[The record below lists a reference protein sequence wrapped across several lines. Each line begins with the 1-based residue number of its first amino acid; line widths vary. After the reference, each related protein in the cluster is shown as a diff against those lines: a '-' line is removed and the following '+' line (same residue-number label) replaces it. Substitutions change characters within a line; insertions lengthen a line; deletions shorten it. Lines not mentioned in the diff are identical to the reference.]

1 MIRSKNWW
9 LITLKGLI
17 FIFLG
22 IYILKFPVSGMLGMI
37 VYGGVL
43 LLLSGII
50 IISFAISTY
59 RINPAWK
66 WQLGEGILDILL
78 ALILLSNIGLTA
90 NTLPYVF
97 AFFGIFTGIFW
108 VMESLYFKQNA
119 YRYWPVALTAGIFSI
134 LIGIL
139 IFYRPLLVTHTIFS
153 FIGLMI
159 VVQGI
164 FLVVFSLEIRRIKR
178 GFQKENHVST
188 MDGLIH

>member
-22 IYILKFPVSGMLGMI
+22 IYILKFPVSGMLGLI

-50 IISFAISTY
+50 IISFAIST
-59 RINPAWK
+59 RKINPNWT
-66 WQLGEGILDILL
+66 WQLSEGILDILL

-90 NTLPYVF
+90 ITLPYVF
-97 AFFGIFTGIFW
+97 AFFGILTGIFW
-108 VMESLYFKQNA
+108 IMESLYFKRNR
-119 YRYWPVALTAGIFSI
+119 YRYWPVALIAGIFSI
-134 LIGIL
+134 LIGTL
-139 IFYRPLLVTHTIFS
+139 IFYRPMLAALTILA
-153 FIGLMI
+153 FIGIMF

-164 FLVVFSLEIRRIKR
+164 FLVFFSVAIMGIKKRITNK
-178 GFQKENHVST
+178 
-188 MDGLIH
+188 